1 MDIDKLPEIIKQQ
14 LHYFNYT
21 GAYKDRKYPAKYRN
35 IACIYK
41 NKECIIYGEPVQG
54 ETFIDVMIN
63 ADCVVFLGI
72 TIKNRYGYAASL
84 DLEEK
89 DLFSRLNIHN

>member
-1 MDIDKLPEIIKQQ
+1 M
-14 LHYFNYT
+14 
-21 GAYKDRKYPAKYRN
+21 
-35 IACIYK
+35 
-41 NKECIIYGEPVQG
+41 QG

-89 DLFSRLNIHN
+89 DLFSKLNIHN